1 MDYIDYSSITK
12 NFNNDLVD
20 KLRGHGESDE
30 TLSLW
35 VPNENI
41 ISSLSNLL
49 AAIKESSKD
58 KYFLKINESLISEFE
73 IKQLIKSQVGLF
85 DISFKSKE
93 KFFYIDIINL
103 NKISSEISNLVDS
116 KAKEVVKN
124 VNYEYGI
131 SYVKEVDSQLNK
143 TISKYSNS
151 NNFSLKNSTPN
162 KFDISAETEKV
173 SIYINL
179 DQNYNIQNFFYKSDH
194 LLLTGLCEVLGSFSI
209 NLPYKEFF
217 EHGMLKVMHKLVEET
232 KNFKIDGI
240 LLANNLGPEFV
251 IMNNLIAST
260 KFKFEDHS
268 NLMFNDFNNINFY
281 DSPPKEIWLEKTKAD
296 REKNLFEMI
305 SFFEKNNNLQENSI
319 LFLKIDND
327 LNNWPIRIYV
337 SIDEDKINILSK
349 PKYIRELEEFLR
361 KKLDNK
367 LQIYYEESKDQNK
380 IRRL

>member
-1 MDYIDYSSITK
+1 MKYVDYKSITK

-20 KLRGHGESDE
+20 KLRGHGENDE

-49 AAIKESSKD
+49 AAIKETSKD
-58 KYFLKINESLISEFE
+58 KYFLKINENLISEFE
-73 IKQLIKSQVGLF
+73 INQLIKSQIGLF
-85 DISFKSKE
+85 DINFKFK
-93 KFFYIDIINL
+93 KDFFYIDIINL
-103 NKISSEISNLVDS
+103 NQISSEISNLIDS

-124 VNYEYGI
+124 VNYVYGI
-131 SYVKEVDSQLNK
+131 SYVEKVDSELVK
-143 TISKYSNS
+143 TIYKYSNS
-151 NNFSLKNSTPN
+151 KKFLLKNFTPHE
-162 KFDISAETEKV
+162 FDISAETEKV
-173 SIYINL
+173 SIYLNL
-179 DQNYNIQNFFYKSDH
+179 DQNYIIQNFFYKSDH
-194 LLLTGLCEVLGSFSI
+194 LLLNGLCEVLGNFSI
-209 NLPYKEFF
+209 NLPYQEFF

-251 IMNNLIAST
+251 EINNLIAST
-260 KFKFEDHS
+260 KSKFQEYS
-268 NLMFNDFNNINFY
+268 NLMLDDYNNINFY
-281 DSPPKEIWLEKTKAD
+281 DTPPKEIWLKKTKAD
-296 REKNLFEMI
+296 REKSLFETI
-305 SFFEKNNNLQENSI
+305 SFFEKNNNLQEKSI
-319 LFLKIDND
+319 SFLKIDND

-337 SIDEDKINILSK
+337 SIDEDKIKILSK